1 MLYNIKKYFLIIII
15 VIIIVIN
22 LIPTDYY
29 LISPGQA
36 INLSKNI
43 IVENGE
49 KDARGC
55 FLLTSTTI
63 VKANLLL
70 YIYSFFDPNID
81 LKNKSE
87 NMIEGVDQEEYI
99 DIMEELMRESK
110 MISKVVALKK
120 AGYNPEISGKGIVIK
135 KILENSPAKNKLM
148 PGDVI
153 VKVNQ
158 YSVRTIEEFSNII
171 QGYTMN
177 QIIRITFLR
186 NNLTYSISVP
196 LIELP
201 TMDYGV
207 ERLGIGMYATTYNLQ
222 CKFPIKIEIDLDKI
236 KGPSAGLMIALEIL
250 NQLTENDL
258 SNGLMIAGTGNLSV
272 EGKITE
278 VDGIK
283 QKIISALK
291 QKADIFLVPKENYQ
305 EALKFNQSIRVI
317 AVENFDDVI
326 MKLIKL

>member
-1 MLYNIKKYFLIIII
+1 MKKHLLIIII

-110 MISKVVALKK
+110 MISKIVALKK
-120 AGYNPEISGKGIVIK
+120 AGYNPEISGKGIIIK

-171 QGYTMN
+171 QSYTMN

-222 CKFPIKIEIDLDKI
+222 CKFPVKIEIDLDKI

>member
-120 AGYNPEISGKGIVIK
+120 AGYNPEISGKGIIIK

-171 QGYTMN
+171 QSYTMN